1 MKSEN
6 ISKFLINNILY
17 ICLLI
22 MIVII
27 AVISPSFLSAR
38 VLSDVLIQSAPKI
51 LLAMGMLVVIIAGGM
66 DMTVGRLAGL
76 GAVIAGTVFK
86 LFHIEDPV
94 AQGLAMGTASHA
106 IGTSKALEMGEIQA
120 AMSSLAIAV
129 TGIFT
134 VIIGPIIA
142 GLY

>member
-1 MKSEN
+1 MNIYASLVPKSITTAIALGMSEELGGVAAVTVM
-6 ISKFLINNILY
+6 SVFLTGI
-17 ICLLI
+17 
-22 MIVII
+22 
-27 AVISPSFLSAR
+27 
-38 VLSDVLIQSAPKI
+38 
-51 LLAMGMLVVIIAGGM
+51 
-66 DMTVGRLAGL
+66 L

-86 LFHIEDPV
+86 LFHIEEPV
-94 AQGLAMGTASHA
+94 AQGLATGTASHA

-134 VIIGPIIA
+134 VIIGPIVA

>member
-51 LLAMGMLVVIIAGGM
+51 LLAMGIISI
-66 DMTVGRLAGL
+66 R
-76 GAVIAGTVFK
+76 AVKYDNARQK
-86 LFHIEDPV
+86 YLRDRR
-94 AQGLAMGTASHA
+94 
-106 IGTSKALEMGEIQA
+106 
-120 AMSSLAIAV
+120 
-129 TGIFT
+129 
-134 VIIGPIIA
+134 
-142 GLY
+142 